1 MDREGRL
8 PEENRTIIQTLVQE
22 NFHNLIHMFQIACS
36 NLVLPVISRLAPRA
50 PRHQVLVQRVHV

>member
-8 PEENRTIIQTLVQE
+8 PEANRTIIQTLVRE
-22 NFHNLIHMFQIACS
+22 NFHSLIHMFQIACS
-36 NLVLPVISRLAPRA
+36 NLVLPVISRLTPRA

>member
-8 PEENRTIIQTLVQE
+8 SEENRTIIQTLVQE
-22 NFHNLIHMFQIACS
+22 NFHNLIHMFQIVCS
-36 NLVLPVISRLAPRA
+36 NLVLPVISRLASRA